1 MTRKEETVVGMAT
14 ADDVIREDI
23 TTLRSQITNALL
35 LGDNIVH
42 QSGGTKISSYVQ
54 GQLDE
59 LESKKNEI
67 YDDILEKERMVHASN
82 RDFSDANPVAES
94 KSVLRVM
101 EDHTVAILLLSYLF
115 MLVMAMYWYV
125 IRSSSIIKGL
135 LEAIV
140 GGFFFSIFSFMAL
153 YYVC

>member
-1 MTRKEETVVGMAT
+1 MAT
-14 ADDVIREDI
+14 ADDIVREDI
-23 TTLRSQITNALL
+23 TTLRAQITNALT

-42 QSGGTKISSYVQ
+42 QSGGTQISSYVQ
-54 GQLDE
+54 GQLTN
-59 LESKKNEI
+59 LESKRKEI

-82 RDFSDANPVAES
+82 RDFSDANPVHEP
-94 KSVLRVM
+94 KTVLRVI

-125 IRSSSIIKGL
+125 IQSSSVIKGIA
-135 LEAIV
+135 EAII
-140 GGFFFSIFSFMAL
+140 GGFFFSIFSFMVL

>member
-1 MTRKEETVVGMAT
+1 MAT
-14 ADDVIREDI
+14 ADDVVREDI
-23 TTLRSQITNALL
+23 TTLRSQITNALT

-59 LESKKNEI
+59 LESKKKEI

-82 RDFSDANPVAES
+82 RDFADSNPVNEQ
-94 KSVLRVM
+94 KTTLRVI

-125 IRSSSIIKGL
+125 IQSSVIIKGIV
-135 LEAIV
+135 EAII
-140 GGFFFSIFSFMAL
+140 GGFFFSIFSFIVL
-153 YYVC
+153 YYIC

>member
-1 MTRKEETVVGMAT
+1 MAT
-14 ADDVIREDI
+14 ADDVVREDI
-23 TTLRSQITNALL
+23 TTLRSQITNALT

-59 LESKKNEI
+59 LESKKKEI

-82 RDFSDANPVAES
+82 RDFADSNPVNEQ
-94 KSVLRVM
+94 KSVLRVI

-125 IRSSSIIKGL
+125 IQSSVIIKGIV
-135 LEAIV
+135 EAII
-140 GGFFFSIFSFMAL
+140 GGFFFSIFSFIVL
-153 YYVC
+153 YYIC

>member
-1 MTRKEETVVGMAT
+1 MAT

-23 TTLRSQITNALL
+23 TTLRSQITNALI

-59 LESKKNEI
+59 LESKKKEI
-67 YDDILEKERMVHASN
+67 YDDILEKERLVHASN
-82 RDFSDANPVAES
+82 RDFADANPVA
-94 KSVLRVM
+94 KPTSVLRVI

-125 IRSSSIIKGL
+125 IRSSSMMKGL

>member
-1 MTRKEETVVGMAT
+1 MAT
-14 ADDVIREDI
+14 ADDVVREDI
-23 TTLRSQITNALL
+23 TTLRSQITNALT
-35 LGDNIVH
+35 LGDTIVN

-59 LESKKNEI
+59 LESKKKEI

-82 RDFSDANPVAES
+82 RDFADSNPVNEQ
-94 KSVLRVM
+94 KSVLRVI

-125 IRSSSIIKGL
+125 IQSSVIIKGIV
-135 LEAIV
+135 EAII
-140 GGFFFSIFSFMAL
+140 GGFFFSIFSFIVL
-153 YYVC
+153 YYIC

>member
-1 MTRKEETVVGMAT
+1 MAT
-14 ADDVIREDI
+14 ADDVVREDI
-23 TTLRSQITNALL
+23 TTLRSQITNALT
-35 LGDNIVH
+35 LGDTIVN

-59 LESKKNEI
+59 LESKKKEI

-82 RDFSDANPVAES
+82 RDFADSNPVNEQKA
-94 KSVLRVM
+94 VLRVI

-125 IRSSSIIKGL
+125 IQSPVIMKGI
-135 LEAIV
+135 LEAII
-140 GGFFFSIFSFMAL
+140 GGFFFSIFSFIVL
-153 YYVC
+153 YYIC

>member
-135 LEAIV
+135 LEAII

-153 YYVC
+153 YYIC

>member
-1 MTRKEETVVGMAT
+1 MAT

-59 LESKKNEI
+59 LESKKKEI
-67 YDDILEKERMVHASN
+67 YDDILEKERLVHASN
-82 RDFSDANPVAES
+82 RDFADANPVAEPT
-94 KSVLRVM
+94 SVLRVI

-125 IRSSSIIKGL
+125 IRSSSIMKGL

-140 GGFFFSIFSFMAL
+140 GGFFFSIFSFMVL